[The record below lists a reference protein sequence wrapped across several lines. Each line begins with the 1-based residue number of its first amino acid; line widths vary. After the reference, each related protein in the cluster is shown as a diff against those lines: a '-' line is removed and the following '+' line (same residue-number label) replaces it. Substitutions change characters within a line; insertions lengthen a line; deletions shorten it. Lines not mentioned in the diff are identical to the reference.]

1 MIELDTI
8 LEEWKEDS
16 KLSTNQ
22 LDEDSRVT
30 PALHAKYLEYLSLT
44 KLRLKKAE
52 FKQKEL
58 LKDKWMY
65 YEGKMSKE
73 EINAKGWQ
81 YDPYEGHNITTKA
94 SKEHWYDT
102 DTDIQQS
109 EERIVYFKT
118 MIDTLTEIVDNLK
131 WRHQT
136 IGNII
141 KWRSFQEG
149 L

>member
-73 EINAKGWQ
+73 ETDAKGWK

-94 SKEHWYDT
+94 SKEKPLLLMVQLLKSMVIKFGLKLKPSKGSALSLT
-102 DTDIQQS
+102 
-109 EERIVYFKT
+109 
-118 MIDTLTEIVDNLK
+118 TLPVQI
-131 WRHQT
+131 
-136 IGNII
+136 
-141 KWRSFQEG
+141 
-149 L
+149 